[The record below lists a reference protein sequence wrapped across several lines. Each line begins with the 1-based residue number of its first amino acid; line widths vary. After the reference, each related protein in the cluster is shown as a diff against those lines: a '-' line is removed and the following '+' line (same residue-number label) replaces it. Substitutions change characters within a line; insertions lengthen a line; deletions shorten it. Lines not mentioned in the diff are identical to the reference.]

1 LKGKHENDA
10 MYPDR
15 ILKSSQKKVQKIAI
29 IFRLISLEYFHH
41 VLSHVGVE
49 AGSGLVAEHE
59 GRVGQDLGREGQ
71 SFALTTRNALDSTLD
86 PDQRVGAFRQAELE
100 MLGRMVN

>member
-59 GRVGQDLGREGQ
+59 GRVG
-71 SFALTTRNALDSTLD
+71 
-86 PDQRVGAFRQAELE
+86 
-100 MLGRMVN
+100 